1 MQNPSVIRA
10 YDIRGVYGETLF
22 EDDFYH
28 IARRF
33 VEILREIY
41 PLKVNFKIAVARD
54 IRASSPKCHAVLVN
68 GLVEAGAEVSDI
80 GIAASP
86 LLYFTVYNHDFD
98 AGIVVTASHNPKQ
111 YNGAKFI
118 VKGYNFVTKDILG
131 IAKPLVSK
139 ELLNG
144 SLANFSQPHQ
154 SYEQRLITNT
164 LKLNKDARV
173 VWDCGGGALCQT
185 VKSFASKIPGEH
197 FFVSADFDPEFK
209 DRDLDPSNIKNLTKL
224 LASMQQNNADIG
236 FAFDGDGDRI
246 GVVTKKGELLKGED
260 LTCFLASVI
269 LPQSQCKKVIVDIK
283 CSPLKK
289 QRLETFGAEV
299 LLCKTGHCLIKEQIK
314 IHNAPLAGES
324 SGHIFIAHNYY
335 GFDDALY
342 AASIVLQNFEAFNA
356 FVAQI
361 CNYNFSSAINIV
373 CPEDKK
379 DLVIASLKTQLKAI
393 YGKINETD
401 GIRLEA
407 EDFWFLIRR
416 SNTEPILNFIIE
428 GNADVSYIK
437 DQILHMVNNM
447 ILN

>member
-22 EDDFYH
+22 DKDFYH

-33 VEILREIY
+33 VEVLREIY
-41 PLKVNFKIAVARD
+41 PLKTNFKIAVARD
-54 IRASSPKCHAVLVN
+54 IRASSPQCHAMLVK
-68 GLVEAGAEVSDI
+68 GLTQAGAEVSDI

-86 LLYFTVYNHDFD
+86 LLYFAVYNHNFD

-131 IAKPLVSK
+131 IAKPLLSNEVLS
-139 ELLNG
+139 G
-144 SLANFSQPHQ
+144 SVASFAEPHQ
-154 SYEQRLITNT
+154 SYEQRLIANTTN
-164 LKLNKDARV
+164 LINNARI
-173 VWDCGGGALCQT
+173 VWDCGGGALCKT

-224 LASMQQNNADIG
+224 LASMRQNNADIG

-246 GVVTKKGELLKGED
+246 GVVTKQGELLKGED

-289 QRLETFGAEV
+289 QRLEDLGAEV

-342 AASIVLQNFEAFNA
+342 TASIVLQNFEGFKAFA
-356 FVAQI
+356 AKI
-361 CNYNFSSAINIV
+361 CNYPFSSAINIP

-379 DLVIASLKTQLKAI
+379 DAVIANLKTKLKAI
-393 YGKINETD
+393 YGSINETD
-401 GIRLEA
+401 GIRLES

-428 GNADVSYIK
+428 GNKDISQIK
-437 DQILHMVNNM
+437 EQILQMVN
-447 ILN
+447 LD